1 MKKDVTEYSSGS
13 KFLHWL
19 IALIV
24 IVMLTATFFFDDL
37 PKSMR
42 SFAFMMHKSFGITV
56 LFLMFLRLYW
66 IHRSG
71 KPALPATVPAWQAF
85 SARAVHYA
93 LYLLLIIMPIT
104 GWVMSVAG
112 NRIPSYFGLFD
123 LPLPWIEPDKPLAKL
138 MNQSHKLLAWVMIG
152 FVVLHIAAA
161 IKHWLFNKDKV
172 FQTMWPGHAKKD

>member
-71 KPALPATVPAWQAF
+71 KPALPATGPAQRLILF
-85 SARAVHYA
+85 STSVAKGTASSLMSLIYMGIMARGIEYANDYYA
-93 LYLLLIIMPIT
+93 LQGNMSFTLFCAACGLIYM
-104 GWVMSVAG
+104 
-112 NRIPSYFGLFD
+112 
-123 LPLPWIEPDKPLAKL
+123 
-138 MNQSHKLLAWVMIG
+138 LLAAVAFGIKKADK
-152 FVVLHIAAA
+152 AA
-161 IKHWLFNKDKV
+161 
-172 FQTMWPGHAKKD
+172 